1 MAHLTLGCFG
11 AFQATLD
18 DQPLTHFHSVK
29 VQALLAYLALEAE
42 RPHHRETLATLL
54 WPLDNE
60 TSARNSLRQAL
71 YELRKRLSDSDN
83 SSTPFL
89 LVTRQ
94 TVQFDLSSDHTL
106 DVADFLT
113 YIKHG
118 ALEEAVSLYR
128 GELLAGLA
136 CDSEPFEE
144 WLRLTRTH
152 FHNLAV
158 DACFKVADQALARAD
173 AAQAQTYARRQLALE
188 PWREEAHRQ
197 LMTALALS
205 GERSAALAQYETCR
219 RVLADELGVEPDE
232 ETTALYEQI
241 KAGKLR
247 AARSDPLPVSLSL
260 GEEPILHGA
269 PPQTVRH
276 NLPPQPTPFVGR
288 TAELAQV
295 TARLADPACRLFT
308 IVGPGGMGKTRLALQ
323 AAQTIL
329 DFGFGILDLGPATD
343 DPQSKIQNPKFEDG
357 VFFVAL
363 ASVDSPALLVS
374 TLAAAL
380 NFTFYG
386 SGAPKSQLLDYL
398 QPKSLLLVFD
408 NFEHLLDGVDFL
420 PELLGAAPGVKI
432 LVTSRQ
438 SLNLREEWLHPL
450 TGMDL
455 PAETVDAGE
464 FGVQQLA
471 ESGAVQLFAQ
481 CAQRMRPSFD
491 LAAEVDAVV
500 RICRLAQGMPLA
512 IELAASWF
520 KFFSCE
526 QIAQEVARNLDF
538 LSTTLRNI
546 PARHRSMRA
555 VFEHSWGLLSPAEQ
569 EILRRMALFRG
580 EFQPAAALQ
589 VAGAAVA
596 DLVELVEK
604 SLLQPTPGG
613 RFQMHELLRQFAEEK
628 LHSDPVS
635 YTQTSQLHTFYYTS
649 LLERQAEHLKSAK
662 QLVAINEL
670 EAEIDNIRAAWERA
684 VEWDDL
690 TAIARA
696 AEALYL
702 FHDAKCWY
710 VESSALFQRAAQSLA
725 TGEPTPERQ
734 WLLAH
739 VLIRQAQA
747 QNRLINEGGRAD
759 LLAETQAIFE
769 RSLAL
774 LLDTDEPGL
783 YAEIMLGLAP
793 MSARRGDFPRAH
805 ECYQVGLLAFERS
818 GDRWGVARSLHN
830 LGYVASRMGQFTEAI
845 GYFERG
851 LALAQQLGDPRLVG
865 DLSNRC
871 GEAQRAVG
879 NYAEAARLARAGLAA
894 RTAVQNK
901 RGIAYSLYLLGDL
914 AWRMGQFDEALA
926 YSTQSRDLFSE
937 IGLVWGMDFAL
948 NNLGNIACTLGDFA
962 EARRCFWAILQP
974 ELERG
979 DLGSDRVPEALVGL
993 ATVLRK
999 EEKHIAAVEL
1009 LERALNHPAAWQET
1023 KDRAGKL
1030 LAELAAELPPEVMA
1044 VARAQTQPLHATVAA
1059 IFSPP
1064 FANQPSARS
1073 DLTNPGASL
1082 CLYFAHGDGFGCF

>member
-1 MAHLTLGCFG
+1 MAHLTLRCFG

-18 DQPLTHFHSVK
+18 DQPLTRFHSVK
-29 VQALLAYLALEAE
+29 VQALLAYLALGAQHL
-42 RPHHRETLATLL
+42 HHRETLATLF
-54 WPLDNE
+54 WPLD
-60 TSARNSLRQAL
+60 TDVSARNSLRQAL
-71 YELRKRLSDSDN
+71 YELRKLLGDRDDQA
-83 SSTPFL
+83 TPFL

-94 TVQFDLSSDHTL
+94 TVQFNPASDHTL
-106 DVADFLT
+106 DVADFLSS
-113 YIKHG
+113 IRHG
-118 ALEEAVSLYR
+118 NLEQADWLCR
-128 GELLAGLA
+128 GELLASLS
-136 CDSEPFEE
+136 CESEPFED
-144 WLRLTRTH
+144 WLRQSRAR

-158 DACFKVADQALARAD
+158 DVCFKLTDRALKQGIL
-173 AAQAQTYARRQLALE
+173 AQARTYAQRQLALE

-205 GERSAALAQYETCR
+205 GERSAGLAQYETCR

-232 ETTALYEQI
+232 ETTALCAQI

-247 AARSDPLPVSLSL
+247 GPVPFPSLPSPTERPRHLPSAGDVAAEASP
-260 GEEPILHGA
+260 H
-269 PPQTVRH
+269 H
-276 NLPPQPTPFVGR
+276 NLPAQPTPFIGR
-288 TAELAQV
+288 QNDLVQIA
-295 TARLADPACRLFT
+295 ARLADPACRLFT

-329 DFGFGILDLGPATD
+329 DSRFAVLDLGPATD
-343 DPQSKIQNPKFEDG
+343 NPKSKIPNPRFEDG
-357 VFFVAL
+357 LFFVAL
-363 ASVDSPALLVS
+363 AGVNSPDLLVS
-374 TLAAAL
+374 TIAAAL
-380 NFTFYG
+380 DFTFYG

-398 QPKSLLLVFD
+398 QPKSLLLVLD

-420 PELLGAAPGVKI
+420 PELLAAAPGVKL

-450 TGMDL
+450 TGMDY
-455 PAETVDAGE
+455 PAESVDAGE
-464 FGVQQLA
+464 FGVQQLI
-471 ESGAVQLFAQ
+471 ESGAVQLFTQ
-481 CAQRMRPSFD
+481 CAQRMRPSFN
-491 LAAEVDAVV
+491 LAAEVDAIV

-520 KFFSCE
+520 KFFTCE

-538 LSTTLRNI
+538 LSITLRNI

-555 VFEHSWGLLSPAEQ
+555 TFEHSWDLLSPVEQ
-569 EILRRMALFRG
+569 EMLGRMALFRG
-580 EFQPAAALQ
+580 AFQPAAALD

-596 DLVELVEK
+596 DLVGLVEK
-604 SLLQPTPGG
+604 SLLQPTPSG

-628 LHSDPVS
+628 LHSDPVG
-635 YTQTSQLHTFYYTS
+635 YAQTSQLHTFYYTN
-649 LLERQAEHLKSAK
+649 LLERQVEQLKSANH
-662 QLVAINEL
+662 LAAMDEL
-670 EAEIDNIRAAWERA
+670 EAEIDNIRAAWEWA
-684 VEWDDL
+684 VEQDDL
-690 TAIARA
+690 AAIARA

-710 VESSALFQRAAQSLA
+710 VQSSALFQRAAQSVA
-725 TGEPTPERQ
+725 AGEPTPARQ
-734 WLLAH
+734 PVLAH

-769 RSLAL
+769 RCLAIL
-774 LLDTDEPGL
+774 LNADEPGL

-805 ECYQVGLLAFERS
+805 EYYQVGLLAFERS
-818 GDRWGVARSLHN
+818 GDQWGVARSLHN
-830 LGYVASRMGQFTEAI
+830 LGYVASRMGQYTEAI

-914 AWRMGQFDEALA
+914 AWRMGNCDEAIR
-926 YSTQSRDLFSE
+926 YSQQSRDLFSE
-937 IGLVWGMDFAL
+937 IGLAWGMDFAL

-962 EARRCFWAILQP
+962 EARRCFGAILQP
-974 ELERG
+974 ALEGG
-979 DLGSDRVPEALVGL
+979 DLESDRVPEALTGL
-993 ATVLRK
+993 ATVLRR
-999 EEKHIAAVEL
+999 EENHAAAVEL

-1023 KDRAGKL
+1023 KDRAAKL
-1030 LAELAAELPPEVMA
+1030 LAELATELSPERLA
-1044 VARAQTQPLHATVAA
+1044 
-1059 IFSPP
+1059 
-1064 FANQPSARS
+1064 
-1073 DLTNPGASL
+1073 
-1082 CLYFAHGDGFGCF
+1082 